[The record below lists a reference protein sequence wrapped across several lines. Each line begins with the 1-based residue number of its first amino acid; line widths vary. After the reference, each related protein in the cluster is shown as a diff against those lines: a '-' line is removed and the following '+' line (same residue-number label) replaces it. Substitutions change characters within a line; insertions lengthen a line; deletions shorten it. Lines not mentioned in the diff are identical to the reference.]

1 MGTESQADGLGPPWV
16 KLGDGA
22 GKEVMQGTKDRILRD
37 SWAIL
42 DLSTPDLLESCRP
55 ASTSKTG
62 A

>member
-37 SWAIL
+37 SWANTGLVNSRPSRIL
-42 DLSTPDLLESCRP
+42 QTCQH
-55 ASTSKTG
+55 K
-62 A
+62 